1 MKLQRAKSISF
12 FFLLLLL
19 GATNLS
25 AQDCGCDHTITG
37 NNDILNTVNASDFD
51 YQPGDVFC
59 ISAGEY
65 SAFRFTGFVGSK
77 ESPLIFKNCGG
88 KVVMN
93 SPTYTAI
100 QFLGSRYVHL
110 TGTGSD
116 DFEYGIQIV
125 FSKSGTS
132 GVSVANLSSDFELD
146 HLDISNTGFAGI
158 IAKTDPKCD
167 DPTTWRENFLMENIL
182 IHDNFI
188 HETEGEGMYIGG
200 TFGYENSSRECD
212 GIDTFAHLIHHVRIY
227 NNIVE
232 NSGWDG
238 FQISLCEED
247 VKVYDN
253 VIMNYGTR
261 LEGNQNYGLAVGAGT
276 RAEIYN
282 NKITQSEAY
291 TTPLQRGIS
300 VIDALTGSVF
310 YNNIIEGS
318 GGDGIWMHIRMSN
331 ASIGDLSKGYSF
343 INNTII
349 KPAGSG
355 IFYNTSI
362 PGGGGPRGD
371 LKNAFHNNLIIDP
384 GNNYENSGF
393 WKTADEAFID
403 FNEKEQRD
411 AATKSSNLFSRDL
424 NSIGFADPSQDNFSI
439 TESSPAVDAGMDV
452 ATFGVTFDFNSGARP
467 VGDAYDLGAYEFGA
481 SNLVPLVSVG
491 ENMTTNLGQ
500 EVALIG
506 VASDSDGEV
515 ISYLWEVFGAEATAY
530 QLTDATSKEA
540 KVVFNIEGQFTVAL
554 TVTDDLGAKSTAEL
568 TITVG
573 PVLGLFDKYTESEV
587 QLVQRAYPNP
597 NNGKLYLELF
607 SYDME
612 TVIEFYDLNGHLLLS
627 FDNLDDLR
635 VDDRQYAIDLSN
647 SIVEKGL
654 YLLLV
659 RQGDKV
665 ETKRIAVH

>member
-1 MKLQRAKSISF
+1 MKSQRSKTIY
-12 FFLLLLL
+12 FFLLLFLL
-19 GATNLS
+19 GSFSLS

-37 NNDILNTVNASDFD
+37 NNDVLNTVNASDFD

-65 SAFRFTGFVGSK
+65 SAFRFRGFKGS
-77 ESPLIFKNCGG
+77 EEAPLIFKNCGG

-93 SPTYTAI
+93 SPTYSAI
-100 QFLGSRYVHL
+100 QFLGSQYVRL
-110 TGTGSD
+110 TGTGDD
-116 DFEYGIQIV
+116 DFEYGIQVV
-125 FSKSGTS
+125 FTKSGTS
-132 GVSVANLSSDFELD
+132 GIAVADLSSDFELD

-167 DPTTWRENFLMENIL
+167 DPATWRGNFLMENII

-200 TFGYENSSRECD
+200 TFGYETSSRECD
-212 GIDTFAHLIHHVRIY
+212 GVDTFAHLLHHVRIY
-227 NNIVE
+227 NNIVH

-247 VKVYDN
+247 IKVYDN

-276 RAEIYN
+276 RAQVYN
-282 NKITQSEAY
+282 NKITQSPEY
-291 TTPLQRGIS
+291 TTNLQRGIS
-300 VIDALTGSVF
+300 IIDALTGSIF
-310 YNNIIEGS
+310 YNNVIEGS

-331 ASIGDLSKGYSF
+331 ASLGDLSKGYSF

-411 AATKSSNLFSRDL
+411 GAVKSDNLFSRNL
-424 NSIGFADPSQDNFSI
+424 NSMNFANPSQDDYSI
-439 TESSPAVDAGMDV
+439 LATSPAVDAGKDV
-452 ATFGVTFDFNSGARP
+452 SSFGVTFDFNSGGRP
-467 VGDAYDLGAYEFGA
+467 VGSAYDIGAFEFGA
-481 SNLVPLVSVG
+481 SNQVPIVNIVENINSNVG
-491 ENMTTNLGQ
+491 VEIELT
-500 EVALIG
+500 
-506 VASDSDGEV
+506 AS
-515 ISYLWEVFGAEATAY
+515 A
-530 QLTDATSKEA
+530 TDADGSVVSFAWEILDTDEAVFVLKNADKESA
-540 KVVFNIEGQFTVAL
+540 QVIFSEQGSYTARV
-554 TVTDDLGAKSTAEL
+554 TVTDDLGATSSADIL
-568 TITVG
+568 ITVG
-573 PVLGLFDKYTESEV
+573 PVLGLFEKQANS
-587 QLVQRAYPNP
+587 QGKLINNIFPNP
-597 NNGKLYLELF
+597 NKGNMYLALNN
-607 SYDME
+607 YNDH
-612 TVIEFYDLNGHLLLS
+612 TVIELYDLNGHILYSFKDLEKKLVDKNLFLLDIS
-627 FDNLDDLR
+627 KHI
-635 VDDRQYAIDLSN
+635 AES
-647 SIVEKGL
+647 GL

-659 RQGDKV
+659 RQQDKIDM
-665 ETKRIAVH
+665 KRIGIK